1 MLGSERPLVL
11 FHRCVRPATASGNGV
26 TFAVLLARKRWH
38 DATWPSCGWRRA
50 SRVFEKMIAPRAR
63 RSAQFLGLAALALT
77 SNITQAT
84 ETFRAL
90 SPSRD
95 APNSAVLLVP
105 GCSGFVARNGINHY
119 EERASEL
126 QAAGY
131 FVVFVDYLSRRHL
144 TDCAGGRDVSHA
156 EVAADILEAAVW
168 IKGQVRVSS
177 DKIFVIGWSY
187 GGGGVIAALKVMP
200 PGQPMLAK
208 AVTYYPDC
216 RRAVPWSSTS
226 VSVLML
232 MGAMDE
238 VAIPALC
245 DRALQGAPQNSLHS
259 VLYPNARHG
268 FDMRGLPERAEF
280 GRLGYNAEAARASWM
295 AVLDFLR

>member
-1 MLGSERPLVL
+1 MLTSGPPPLRTDL
-11 FHRCVRPATASGNGV
+11 QTASRNGI
-26 TFAVLLARKRWH
+26 TFTLLAGTFGQTRNDGPTQRH
-38 DATWPSCGWRRA
+38 GSGWRRA
-50 SRVFEKMIAPRAR
+50 ARVFAKMISPRAR
-63 RSAQFLGLAALALT
+63 RSAHFGLAALALT
-77 SNITQAT
+77 CNVTHAS
-84 ETFRAL
+84 EPFRIL
-90 SPSRD
+90 SPLKD
-95 APNSAVLLVP
+95 APNPAVLLVP
-105 GCSGFVARNGINHY
+105 GCSGFVTRNGINHY
-119 EERASEL
+119 EERAGEL

-156 EVAADILEAAVW
+156 EVAADILQAAAWV
-168 IKGQVRVSS
+168 KGQRHVSA
-177 DKIFVIGWSY
+177 DKIFVIGWSF
-187 GGGGVIAALKVMP
+187 GGGGVIAALKAMP
-200 PGQPMLAK
+200 PGPPVLAK

-216 RRAVPWSSTS
+216 RRAMPWSSTS

-245 DRALQGAPQNSLHS
+245 DRAMQGAPPNSLHS

-268 FDMRGLPERAEF
+268 FDMRGLPDRAEF
-280 GRLGYNAEAARASWM
+280 GRLGYNAEAARASWT